1 MRLMKYPLPSEHYV
15 LWEREELR
23 RVDDPETRQPTPDEQ
38 QHRQPA
44 TRYQQA
50 VSTYAS
56 YHERSEVGRLF
67 RPWGLRLAGTDRE
80 VPDAQ
85 RRQDPGTAMTNDGG
99 QRMFTFELSDIGDDD
114 Y

>member
-1 MRLMKYPLPSEHYV
+1 MEDLGARQSERDALH
-15 LWEREELR
+15 R
-23 RVDDPETRQPTPDEQ
+23 R
-38 QHRQPA
+38 PA

-50 VSTYAS
+50 VSNYAS

-67 RPWGLRLAGTDRE
+67 RPWGLRLTGTDRE
-80 VPDAQ
+80 APDDQ
-85 RRQDPGTAMTNDGG
+85 SRRDPGTAITDTGG